1 MEKPKK
7 RSLLRAKCGMF
18 YYKTKRKL
26 LWCRM
31 RRQFAAQRPAELL
44 PEVQFSH
51 HTPLLRK
58 LKDVDM
64 ELQYNKVVNLRLA
77 AEKIDRVILYPGQ
90 DLQLLVSCGQN
101 LGEKRI

>member
-64 ELQYNKVVNLRLA
+64 ELQCGGK
-77 AEKIDRVILYPGQ
+77 DRSCDSLSRA

>member
-1 MEKPKK
+1 MRNVLLQDQKK
-7 RSLLRAKCGMF
+7 TFVVPDAPAV
-18 YYKTKRKL
+18 
-26 LWCRM
+26 
-31 RRQFAAQRPAELL
+31 AAQRPAELL

-77 AEKIDRVILYPGQ
+77 AEKIDRVYPLSRA
-90 DLQLLVSCGQN
+90 DLQLLVIRGQN